1 MKINRIITQRNYNI
15 AAPFKIVY
23 EWEDILSEKSNIP
36 LYKET
41 SFHFH
46 KIYGWIKKIGLTGL
60 YKTFKSSKKLSLF
73 FVMKA
78 DVKKEPWLNKSTIPV
93 IIDFWLQESDLSAF
107 YKAYKDC
114 PLVLV
119 TSAEIVE
126 FLKSH
131 NCPLNIE
138 HWPLSI
144 PDYMKPNR
152 NDNYAKQFE
161 LCFLGRPSPYFL
173 EMLKRYEI
181 SHPDFKY
188 IIGSRSSKNREY
200 VDNHGNF
207 VAKDTGR
214 ESYIQMIRNSKI
226 TCYSTPGLDNNKAET
241 SSFNQVTPRLF
252 EMIAGGCYV
261 LAHYPDNA
269 DTRFYELDKYVGN
282 VPDYNS
288 FEKKLNLLR
297 QSAPMNFSLA
307 NEFLDKHYTSTRVEM
322 LFAIFDR
329 YNIVYK

>member
-1 MKINRIITQRNYNI
+1 MKLSRIISQRNYNI

-23 EWEDILSEKSNIP
+23 EWEDILSQKGKIS

-41 SFHFH
+41 SFHFLRMY
-46 KIYGWIKKIGLTGL
+46 KWIKKLGLTKL
-60 YKTFKSSKKLSLF
+60 YKILSSSERLSLI

-78 DVKKEPWLNKSTIPV
+78 GVEEEPWLNKSTIPV
-93 IIDFWLQESDLSAF
+93 IIDFWLSEGELSAF

-119 TSAEIVE
+119 TSAEIVD
-126 FLKSH
+126 FLKAN

-152 NDNYAKQFE
+152 NHNYEKLYD

-173 EMLKRYEI
+173 EMLKQYEK
-181 SHPDFKY
+181 SHSDFKF
-188 IIGSRSSKNREY
+188 IVGSRSSKNRKY

-207 VAKDTGR
+207 IAKDTGR
-214 ESYIQMIRNSKI
+214 ESYINMIRSSKI
-226 TCYSTPGLDNNKAET
+226 TCYSTPGLDSNKTET
-241 SSFNQVTPRLF
+241 SRFNQVTPRLF

-282 VPDYNS
+282 IPNYES
-288 FEKKLNLLR
+288 FEKKLDLLR
-297 QSAPMNFSLA
+297 EASPMDFSLT
-307 NEFLDKHYTSTRVEM
+307 NEFLDKHYTSTRVDM
-322 LFAIFDR
+322 LFTILDK
-329 YNIVYK
+329 YNIKHE